1 MLPLAQSIFLGAS
14 IHASMKQAARS
25 QDNPNF
31 IKMYH
36 GRLEINVPRSMF
48 VGLTVE
54 LIPEEVEKFRRT
66 LSSRYPWLSR
76 YALDEIVKGAQEA
89 MADHRERTKGAVRR
103 AREHME
109 KGQTRIA
116 MSLLEDH
123 LVKEPEDQ
131 DAWYL
136 AAELLLKMGKSEDG
150 FRAMNRARELNRR

>member
-1 MLPLAQSIFLGAS
+1 MGV
-14 IHASMKQAARS
+14 MRQAARS

-48 VGLTVE
+48 VGNTVE
-54 LIPEEVEKFRRT
+54 LVPEEVERFRRT

-89 MADHRERTKGAVRR
+89 MADHMERTKGAVQR
-103 AREHME
+103 AREHLA

-116 MSLLEDH
+116 LRLVEDH
-123 LVKEPEDQ
+123 LVKEPEDA
-131 DAWYL
+131 DAWFL
-136 AAELLLKMGKSEDG
+136 AAELLLKMGKGEDG
-150 FRAMNRARELNRR
+150 FRAMNRARELSRR